1 MVDIF
6 EVFLI
11 FFIIVV
17 VLVVVIF
24 FIVCGKFVVFFN
36 EILCIIFRSNVIL
49 KLGKVVYVR

>member
-36 EILCIIFRSNVIL
+36 EILCIIFRSNDIL